1 MLMRFFKNISITGRL
16 CYLFMCIEKYLVSLY
31 PDRDWTIIAERMW
44 LWTEKSWDEAQEES
58 DQIIPEYLMEFD
70 TYEETNS
77 RCFDGKLSREL
88 YEKLIRLYDGITD
101 GKSDDEINQVLFT
114 MVEWGTVCEG
124 VGFSAADEPT
134 INYLSWIESVLKKHS
149 IELPNKELVSDMT
162 KDQKNGWGDFCNCR
176 YLSIILDER

>member
-1 MLMRFFKNISITGRL
+1 MPACGSESASVGSFLVQSWTSVYGIINSDIVKGFKLQDKAYKDRELSMDFFKNISITGRL

-31 PDRDWTIIAERMW
+31 PDRDWTIVAERLW
-44 LWTEKSWDEAQEES
+44 IWTEKYWDEAQEES
-58 DQIIPEYLMEFD
+58 YQIIPEYLMEFD

-114 MVEWGTVCEG
+114 TVEWGIPIKQHCM
-124 VGFSAADEPT
+124 
-134 INYLSWIESVLKKHS
+134 N
-149 IELPNKELVSDMT
+149 
-162 KDQKNGWGDFCNCR
+162 
-176 YLSIILDER
+176 